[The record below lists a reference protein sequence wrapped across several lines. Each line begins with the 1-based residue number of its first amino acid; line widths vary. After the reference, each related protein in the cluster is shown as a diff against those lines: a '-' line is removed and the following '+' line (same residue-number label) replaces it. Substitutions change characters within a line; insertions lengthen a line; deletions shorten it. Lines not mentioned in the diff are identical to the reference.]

1 MPMSHAPSAA
11 SPVFAPGL
19 VHTPLTPFAADGAI
33 DFERHGQLIEFHLR
47 HGADSIAV
55 PMHAGESVSLPT
67 ALRHRVL
74 EFVLDKV
81 AGRVPVIAHVSESGT
96 AMAADLARHAQAAG
110 AQAIVANVPYYWT
123 PPQSML
129 VEHFA
134 QIAAAVQLPMFVHN
148 FPDEMGGVKF
158 NAASAIELI
167 ERSPNFIGLVDSSL
181 DWQYMIEL
189 LMLARRVR
197 PSFALLSGSEYLI
210 SAHAIGATGSFCALA
225 GIAPKAIRRLHELCV
240 AERYEAARPVQN
252 AIAALRMAIKPGGIA
267 GLKSASRSMGR
278 DCGDVRPPLSPLSA
292 AEGTLLSLAL
302 SKIEMLGDEPRGW

>member
-1 MPMSHAPSAA
+1 MPMSSAPAVA

-19 VHTPLTPFAADGAI
+19 VHTPLTPFAPDGAV
-33 DFERHGQLIEFHLR
+33 DYPRYGRLVEFHLR
-47 HGADSIAV
+47 NGADALAV

-67 ALRHRVL
+67 AERHRVL

-81 AGRVPVIAHVSESGT
+81 GGCVPVIAHVSESGT
-96 AMAADLARHAQAAG
+96 AMAAALALHAQRAG
-110 AQAIVANVPYYWT
+110 AKAIVANVPYYWT
-123 PPQSML
+123 PPQAML

-134 QIAAAVQLPMFVHN
+134 QIAAAVDLPMFVHN

-158 NAASAIELI
+158 NAASAIDLI
-167 ERSPNFIGLVDSSL
+167 ERAPNFIGLVDSSL

-225 GIAPKAIRRLHELCV
+225 GIAPRAVRHLHELCV
-240 AERYEAARPVQN
+240 AERYEEARPLQN
-252 AIAALRMAIKPGGIA
+252 AVAALRMAIKPGGIA
-267 GLKSASRSMGR
+267 GLKAASRTMER
-278 DCGDVRPPLSPLSA
+278 DCGDVRPPLTPLSA
-292 AEGTLLSLAL
+292 AQGAALSLAL
-302 SKIEMLGDEPRGW
+302 SKIGMLGDEPQGW

>member
-1 MPMSHAPSAA
+1 MSMSSAPAVA

-19 VHTPLTPFAADGAI
+19 VHTPLTPVAPDGAI
-33 DFERHGQLIEFHLR
+33 DYPCYGRLIEFHLR
-47 HGADSIAV
+47 NGADALAV

-67 ALRHRVL
+67 AERHRVL

-81 AGRVPVIAHVSESGT
+81 AGCVPVIAHVSESGT
-96 AMAADLARHAQAAG
+96 AMAAALALHAQRAG
-110 AQAIVANVPYYWT
+110 AKAIVANVPYYWT
-123 PPQSML
+123 PPQAML

-134 QIAAAVQLPMFVHN
+134 QIAAAVDLPMFAHN

-158 NAASAIELI
+158 NAASAIDLI
-167 ERSPNFIGLVDSSL
+167 ERAPNFIGLVDSSL

-210 SAHAIGATGSFCALA
+210 SAHAIGATGSFCTLA
-225 GIAPKAIRRLHELCV
+225 GIAPKAVRRLHELCM
-240 AERYEAARPVQN
+240 AERYEDARPVQN

-267 GLKSASRSMGR
+267 GLKSASRVMGR
-278 DCGDVRPPLSPLSA
+278 DCGDVRPPLLPLPA
-292 AEGTLLSLAL
+292 TAVAQLERTI
-302 SKIEMLGDEPRGW
+302 SKIDALGDEPRGW

>member
-1 MPMSHAPSAA
+1 MSMSSAPAVA

-19 VHTPLTPFAADGAI
+19 VHTPLTPFAPDGAV
-33 DFERHGQLIEFHLR
+33 DYPRYERLVEFHLCN
-47 HGADSIAV
+47 GADALAV

-67 ALRHRVL
+67 AERHRVL

-96 AMAADLARHAQAAG
+96 AMAAALALHAQRAG
-110 AQAIVANVPYYWT
+110 AKAVVANVPYYWT
-123 PPQSML
+123 PPQAML

-134 QIAAAVQLPMFVHN
+134 QIAAAVDLPMFVHN

-158 NAASAIELI
+158 NAASAIDLI
-167 ERSPNFIGLVDSSL
+167 ERAPNFIGLVDSSL

-225 GIAPKAIRRLHELCV
+225 GIAPKAVRRLHELCM
-240 AERYEAARPVQN
+240 AERYEDARPVQN
-252 AIAALRMAIKPGGIA
+252 SIAALRMAIKSGGIA
-267 GLKSASRSMGR
+267 GLKSASRVMGR
-278 DCGDVRPPLSPLSA
+278 DCGDVRPPLLPLPA
-292 AEGTLLSLAL
+292 TAVAQLERTI
-302 SKIEMLGDEPRGW
+302 SKIDALGDEPRGW

>member
-1 MPMSHAPSAA
+1 MHMSTVPSAA

-19 VHTPLTPFAADGAI
+19 VHTPFTPFASDGGI
-33 DFERHGQLIEFHLR
+33 DFERYGRLVEFHLR
-47 HGADSIAV
+47 EGADSIAV
-55 PMHAGESVSLPT
+55 PMHAGESVSLPL
-67 ALRHRVL
+67 AKRHRVL
-74 EFVLDKV
+74 EFVLERV

-96 AMAADLARHAQAAG
+96 SMAADLARHAQQAG
-110 AQAIVANVPYYWT
+110 ATAIVANVPYYWT
-123 PPQSML
+123 PPQPML

-134 QIAAAVQLPMFVHN
+134 QIAAAVRLPMFVHN
-148 FPDEMGGVKF
+148 FPEEMGGVKF

-189 LMLARRVR
+189 LMLSRRVR

-225 GIAPKAIRRLHELCV
+225 GIAPKAVRRLHELCM
-240 AERYEAARPVQN
+240 AERYEAARPVQD
-252 AIAALRMAIKPGGIA
+252 AIAALRMAIKPGGVA
-267 GLKSASRSMGR
+267 ALKAASQAMGR
-278 DCGDVRPPLSPLSA
+278 DCGSVQPPLSPLSEA
-292 AEGTLLSLAL
+292 DGARLSLAL